1 MKPTS
6 GKTLYKTPPVPTYTQ
21 NVLPNPQWMVVVVV
35 VVLVFHAGIVVVQNG
50 VRLVLVT
57 SPQSRFVVPAPPAD
71 GRRRQGC
78 IEPREIGHRTVLVSF
93 HHTERH
99 VGSVEGPERQHAGS
113 TRTCT
118 FDGRRC
124 HG

>member
-21 NVLPNPQWMVVVVV
+21 NMLPNPQWMVVVV

-57 SPQSRFVVPAPPAD
+57 SPQSRFVVPAPPAH
-71 GRRRQGC
+71 GRRR
-78 IEPREIGHRTVLVSF
+78 
-93 HHTERH
+93 
-99 VGSVEGPERQHAGS
+99 
-113 TRTCT
+113 
-118 FDGRRC
+118 
-124 HG
+124 